1 MTDRYAQ
8 LVNTPIGKLVTKQIG
23 LPQPP
28 RLERYDPTPPTP
40 PVISGPV
47 LLGVGATGS
56 AGGSGSRLAGPVA
69 KVLKAIDADVLT
81 VMDED
86 LRTAAAQARLDAGI
100 FNPEAAPEEQRF
112 KALVFDATQIESSH
126 ELERAWAFFQPSI
139 RRLLP
144 SGRTIILGTPPEDC
158 ATPPLAIAQRALEG
172 LERAIG
178 KEVKKGATSQLVYVR
193 PKAEGQLE
201 STLRF
206 LLSPKSAFV
215 SGQVI
220 RIGTPAAA
228 AGKVDWDAPLA
239 GKVAL
244 VTGAARGIGA
254 AIAEVLARDGA
265 HVVGLDVAPM
275 ADELSAV
282 TAPLGGSQ
290 LVADITDGE
299 APSRIADHLLG
310 VHAGVDVVVHNA
322 GITRDK
328 TLGRMT
334 QEQWSKVIAINLTA
348 PQRITEELLAR
359 DAVRRNGRIVGVSSI
374 SGIAG
379 NAGQTN
385 YSTSKAGVIGFV
397 QAYAPALAKRG
408 VTVNAVAPGFI
419 ETPMTAAMPIA
430 IREAGRRMNS
440 VSQGGLPVD
449 VAETVAWLASTGSPG
464 VTGNI
469 VRVCGQSLIGA

>member
-28 RLERYDPTPPTP
+28 RLERYQDGA
-40 PVISGPV
+40 PVITGPV
-47 LLGVGATGS
+47 LLG
-56 AGGSGSRLAGPVA
+56 AGGSTGEAGASRLVGPVA
-69 KVLKAIDADVLT
+69 KVLRAIDADVFT
-81 VMDED
+81 AMDEE
-86 LRTAAAQARLDAGI
+86 LRTAAADAKLDAGV
-100 FNPEAAPEEQRF
+100 FNPEAAPEGQRF
-112 KALVFDATQIESSH
+112 KALIFDATGIESSD

-139 RRLLP
+139 RRVLP
-144 SGRTIILGTPPEDC
+144 SGRVIILGTPPEDC

-178 KEVKKGATSQLVYVR
+178 KEAKRGATSQLVYVK

-206 LLSPKSAFV
+206 LLSPRSAFV

-220 RIGTPAAA
+220 RVGAAAAA
-228 AGKVDWDAPLA
+228 AGKVDWEAPLN

-254 AIAEVLARDGA
+254 AIAEVLTRDGA
-265 HVVGLDVAPM
+265 HVVGLDVAAM

-282 TAPLGGSQ
+282 TARLGGSF
-290 LVADITDGE
+290 LAADITDDD
-299 APSRIADHLLG
+299 APAVIADHLLG
-310 VHAGVDVVVHNA
+310 QHDGADVVVHNA

-334 QEQWSKVIAINLTA
+334 EEQWSKVIAINLTA

-359 DAVRRNGRIVGVSSI
+359 DAVRRNGRVVGVSSI

-408 VTVNAVAPGFI
+408 LTINAVAPGFI
-419 ETPMTAAMPIA
+419 ETQMTAAMPLA

-440 VSQGGLPVD
+440 VSQGGLPID
-449 VAETVAWLASTGSPG
+449 VAETVAWFASPGSAG
-464 VTGNI
+464 VTGNV

>member
-28 RLERYDPTPPTP
+28 RLERFQAGQ
-40 PVISGPV
+40 PVIAGPV
-47 LLGVGATGS
+47 LLGTGGVG
-56 AGGSGSRLAGPVA
+56 GGGVSRLAAPVA
-69 KVLKAIDADVLT
+69 KVLRAIDADVFT
-81 VMDED
+81 AMDEE
-86 LRTAAAQARLDAGI
+86 LRTAAAEAKLDAGV
-100 FNPEAAPEEQRF
+100 FNPEAAPEGQRF
-112 KALVFDATQIESSH
+112 KALVFDATGIESSD
-126 ELERAWAFFQPSI
+126 ELERAWAFFAPAI
-139 RRLLP
+139 RRVLP
-144 SGRTIILGTPPEDC
+144 SGRVIILGTPPEDC

-178 KEVKKGATSQLVYVR
+178 KEVKRGATSQLVYVK

-206 LLSPKSAFV
+206 LLSPRAAFV

-220 RIGTPAAA
+220 RVGAAA
-228 AGKVDWDAPLA
+228 APAGKVDWNAPLN

-282 TAPLGGSQ
+282 TGRLGGSF
-290 LVADITDGE
+290 LAADITDDD
-299 APSRIADHLLG
+299 APAVIADHLLSR
-310 VHAGVDVVVHNA
+310 HEGVDVVVHNA

-334 QEQWSKVIAINLTA
+334 EEQWSKVIAINLTA

-359 DAVRRNGRIVGVSSI
+359 DAVRRNGRVVGVSSI

-408 VTVNAVAPGFI
+408 LTINAVAPGFI
-419 ETPMTAAMPIA
+419 ETQMTAAMPIA

-440 VSQGGLPVD
+440 VSQGGLPID
-449 VAETVAWLASTGSPG
+449 VAETVAWFASPGSAG

>member
-28 RLERYDPTPPTP
+28 RLERYEPGG
-40 PVISGPV
+40 PVITGPV
-47 LLGVGATGS
+47 LLGAAGVDATGS
-56 AGGSGSRLAGPVA
+56 SRLAGPVA
-69 KVLKAIDADVLT
+69 KVLRAIHADVLT
-81 VMDED
+81 GMDED
-86 LRTAAAQARLDAGI
+86 LRTAAAAAKLDAGV
-100 FNPEAAPEEQRF
+100 FDAEAASESQRF
-112 KALVFDATQIESSH
+112 KALIFDATGIQSSD
-126 ELERAWAFFQPSI
+126 ELDRAWAFFAPAI
-139 RRLLP
+139 RRVLP
-144 SGRTIILGTPPEDC
+144 SGRVIILGTPPEDC
-158 ATPPLAIAQRALEG
+158 ATPPLAIAQRSLEG

-178 KEVKKGATSQLVYVR
+178 KEVKRGATSQLIYVR

-220 RIGTPAAA
+220 RVGSAAA
-228 AGKVDWDAPLA
+228 PAGKVDWDAPLN

-275 ADELSAV
+275 AEELSAV
-282 TAPLGGSQ
+282 TGALDGSF
-290 LVADITDGE
+290 LTADITDDD
-299 APSRIADHLLG
+299 APAVIADHLLG
-310 VHAGVDVVVHNA
+310 HHEGVDLVVHNA

-334 QEQWSKVIAINLTA
+334 EEQWSRVIAINLTA

-408 VTVNAVAPGFI
+408 LTINAVAPGFI
-419 ETPMTAAMPIA
+419 ETQMTAAMPVA

-440 VSQGGLPVD
+440 VSQGGLPID
-449 VAETVAWLASTGSPG
+449 VAETVAWFASPGSAG